1 MFTMI
6 PYRRYLSNPAK
17 MLDSILS
24 DTFSRQISG
33 ENTFTNG
40 FRVDIREKDG
50 AYLMEAEL
58 PGVAEDQINLTID
71 DNMLTI
77 SADIRTEDKQE
88 DGNRYYCER
97 RTGHVERSFSLDGID
112 LDQISASYRNGILY
126 VTLPKDK
133 PVEKTVRKIA
143 IAGGEAKLQAAEN
156 N

>member
-6 PYRRYLSNPAK
+6 PYRRYLSSPAK
-17 MLDSILS
+17 VLDSMLS
-24 DTFSRQISG
+24 DSFFRPMSDSLLA
-33 ENTFTNG
+33 NG
-40 FRVDIREKDG
+40 FRVDIREKGD

-58 PGVAEDQINLTID
+58 PGMTEDQINLTVD

-77 SADIRTEDKQE
+77 SADIQTEDKQE

-97 RTGHVERSFSLDGID
+97 RTGHVERSFNLDGID
-112 LDQISASYRNGILY
+112 VESIEANYKNGILY

-143 IAGGEAKLQAAEN
+143 IKSDEAKLEAGESK
-156 N
+156 